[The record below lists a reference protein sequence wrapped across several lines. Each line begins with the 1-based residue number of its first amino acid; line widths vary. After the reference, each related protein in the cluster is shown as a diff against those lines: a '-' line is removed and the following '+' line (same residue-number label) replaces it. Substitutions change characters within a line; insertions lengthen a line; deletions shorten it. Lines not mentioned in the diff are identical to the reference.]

1 MSENIEIQS
10 NTLINVLTN
19 KITQLTNENLV
30 QASIIEEMKM
40 KLISYEEQYEVQE
53 EIKNEE

>member
-1 MSENIEIQS
+1 MENIEIQS

-19 KITQLTNENLV
+19 KVTNLTNENLIKD
-30 QASIIEEMKM
+30 SIIEELKM
-40 KLISYEEQYEVQE
+40 KLISYEEKYELQE